1 MSLLFS
7 LTIAIMRYRKTYQ
20 QQCALVFQNKCV
32 AAIKCSEL
40 QILDSQVI
48 SYNFTRYKIPTST
61 LRLCIKY
68 VVWGGDVTIGPPS
81 ATSTHTVVQPPNETS
96 SASSS
101 KLKISFTPKVLLL
114 FGLLVIMGV
123 ANNVTGRWAQVK
135 FGERY
140 AFFGIEVSYFFY
152 CFTTLELR

>member
-61 LRLCIKY
+61 LRLCINY
-68 VVWGGDVTIGPPS
+68 VV
-81 ATSTHTVVQPPNETS
+81 
-96 SASSS
+96 
-101 KLKISFTPKVLLL
+101 
-114 FGLLVIMGV
+114 
-123 ANNVTGRWAQVK
+123 
-135 FGERY
+135 
-140 AFFGIEVSYFFY
+140 
-152 CFTTLELR
+152 